1 MKREPLV
8 LLGLPL
14 ELHAVSRPFT
24 FAGCCMAAFVLACY
38 VVGAI
43 FDNGVI

>member
-8 LLGLPL
+8 LLGGPI
-14 ELHAVSRPFT
+14 ERAAVANPSRFFT
-24 FAGCCMAAFVLACY
+24 ACATVFVLACY
-38 VVGAI
+38 LLGAI